1 MAAKSGPGD
10 ILLRNRDEKKKSISI
25 MKLVEKSTKVSIL
38 RMMSKENHVTSQ

>member
-10 ILLRNRDEKKKSISI
+10 IVLCNRDEKKKSISI

-38 RMMSKENHVTSQ
+38 RMISKENHTTS